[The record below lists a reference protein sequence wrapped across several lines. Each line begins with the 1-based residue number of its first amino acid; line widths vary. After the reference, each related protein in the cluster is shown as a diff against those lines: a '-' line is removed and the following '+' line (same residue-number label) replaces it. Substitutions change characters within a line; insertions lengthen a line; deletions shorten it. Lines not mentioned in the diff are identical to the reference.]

1 MTQTKIAT
9 VFGGTGFIGS
19 QVVRELAKAGYIV
32 KVATRLPERA
42 YDLKPCGTVGQ
53 VVPLACDYSPESIA
67 AALCGSDVV
76 VNCVGALFE
85 KGKTKFERVHVEL
98 PKIIAEIC
106 PHAGIK
112 RFVHISSLGV
122 HGASRYGTTKKTG
135 EDAVKAAF
143 PSATIL
149 RPSVV
154 FGEGDHFFNMFAE
167 LARFTPALP
176 LIGGGATKFQPVYV
190 GDVAD
195 AVMAAINRPDAQG
208 KIYELGGAEVL
219 TFKQI
224 YEKMFEMTGRKR
236 CLVSLP
242 WRLAKVQAT
251 FMSLLPSPL
260 LTPDQVEALKTDT
273 IVTDGALTF
282 IDLGLT
288 PTAMDLILPAY
299 LETYRSG
306 GKFGGKKQVKA

>member
-19 QVVRELAKAGYIV
+19 QVVRELAKAGYAV

-53 VVPLACDYSPESIA
+53 VVPIACDYSPDSISSA
-67 AALCGSDVV
+67 VRGSCVV
-76 VNCVGALFE
+76 VNLIGALFE
-85 KGKTKFERVHVEL
+85 KGKTKFERVHVTI
-98 PKIIAEIC
+98 PKLIAEACAAQKIE
-106 PHAGIK
+106 
-112 RFVHISSLGV
+112 RFVHVSSLGV
-122 HGASRYGTTKKTG
+122 HSTSHYGISKKGG
-135 EDAVKAAF
+135 EAAIKAAF
-143 PSATIL
+143 PAATIL

-154 FGEGDHFFNMFAE
+154 FGAGDHFFNMFAE
-167 LARFTPALP
+167 LARFAPALP

-208 KIYELGGAEVL
+208 KIYELGGPEIV
-219 TFKQI
+219 TFRQI
-224 YEKMFEMTGRKR
+224 YEKMFAVTGRKR

-242 WRLAKVQAT
+242 WGLAKVQAT

-282 IDLGLT
+282 ADLGLT

-299 LETYRSG
+299 LETYRAG
-306 GKFGGKKQVKA
+306 GKFGIKT